1 MSVKLLVLYPTPT
14 DPEQFN
20 RRYEKEH
27 LPMGKEAMIGA
38 TGLASYHI
46 LGSPAGK
53 SPFARLT
60 EVTFPSMKALQETAA
75 LPGAQKTLANAVAIS
90 TGGAPHFMILEQE
103 G

>member
-14 DPEQFN
+14 DVQKFD
-20 RRYEKEH
+20 RRYEREH
-27 LPMGKEAMIGA
+27 LPMGKENLLGA

-60 EVTFPSMKALQETAA
+60 EVSFPSMKALQECAA
-75 LPGAQKTLANAVAIS
+75 LPGAQKTMANAVEIS
-90 TGGAPHFMILEQE
+90 TGGAPHFLIVEE
-103 G
+103 EN